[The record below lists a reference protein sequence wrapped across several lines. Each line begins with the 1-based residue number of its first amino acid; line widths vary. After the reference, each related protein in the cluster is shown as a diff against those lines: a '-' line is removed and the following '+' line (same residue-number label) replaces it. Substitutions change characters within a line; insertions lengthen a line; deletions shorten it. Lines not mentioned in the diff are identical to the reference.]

1 MATLVSKPT
10 LIETA
15 NLKFLI
21 MDAPKESN
29 LHLYIKEMKKHDVCH
44 IARISEPSYDAAEV
58 EKAGISLHVIF
69 YFDSIIFFCNYLFIF
84 Y

>member
-10 LIETA
+10 LIETT

-44 IARISEPSYDAAEV
+44 IARISEPSYDASEV

-69 YFDSIIFFCNYLFIF
+69 NLLFL
-84 Y
+84 